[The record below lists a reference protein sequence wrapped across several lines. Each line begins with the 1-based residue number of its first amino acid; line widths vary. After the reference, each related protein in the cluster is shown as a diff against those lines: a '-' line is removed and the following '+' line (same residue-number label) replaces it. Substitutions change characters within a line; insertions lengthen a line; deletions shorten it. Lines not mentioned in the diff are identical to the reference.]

1 MNYQTKER
9 PYLTVND
16 FYREK
21 FGEKVFRIPLN
32 AGFTCPNRD
41 GTLSYAGCI
50 YCSEK
55 GSGDFAGDVSMTLEE
70 QYIEIKAM
78 MTKKWSSGKTIVY
91 FQANTNTYAP
101 VDKLR
106 QIYDAALNLDP
117 NIVGIS
123 IATRPDCLKDDVL
136 KYLFELNKKTFLTVE
151 LGLQTI
157 HPETA
162 KLINRQHDLETFDQ
176 AVSRLRKGNIHVV
189 AHIINGL
196 PHETKDMM
204 LETVAHLNKL
214 DIQGLKIHM
223 LYITRDTAIAKYLE
237 KTNFK
242 LLTLGEYVEIVA
254 DQIELLRPDIILYR
268 LTGDAPKEDLIAPMW
283 SLRKFVVTNEIDKL
297 LRRRK
302 TYQGVRYQNDQSR

>member
-1 MNYQTKER
+1 
-9 PYLTVND
+9 
-16 FYREK
+16 
-21 FGEKVFRIPLN
+21 
-32 AGFTCPNRD
+32 
-41 GTLSYAGCI
+41 
-50 YCSEK
+50 EK